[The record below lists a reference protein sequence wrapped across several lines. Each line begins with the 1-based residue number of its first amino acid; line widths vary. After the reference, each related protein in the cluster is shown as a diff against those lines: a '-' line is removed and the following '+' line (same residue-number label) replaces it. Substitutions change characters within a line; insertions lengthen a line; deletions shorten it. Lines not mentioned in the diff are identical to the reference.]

1 MKKFFVIGNP
11 ISHSLSPELHNFWI
25 KKNKINAVYD
35 KIKLEEEELKDFINK
50 LRNEEIHG
58 INVTVPFKN
67 KVIKYLDKLSL
78 EVETTNSVNTIYK
91 SGDDIIGHNTDVAGF
106 ELSLR
111 HSKINVLHKSI
122 LILGAGGVVPSIIY
136 SLLSM
141 GCKKIFLS
149 NRTTE
154 KAENIKKKFN
164 EVEVLKWGKI
174 PDFDIVI
181 NATSVGLKGDSLDLD
196 LNTKNKIFYDI
207 IYNPKETQFLKKA
220 KENGNRIENGIFMFI
235 YQANQSFSIWNN
247 VIPKIDEEVLSI
259 LGWSKLV

>member
-1 MKKFFVIGNP
+1 MKKYFVIGNP
-11 ISHSLSPELHNFWI
+11 INHSLSPELHNFWI
-25 KKNKINAVYD
+25 KKNNINAIYE
-35 KIKLEEEELKDFINK
+35 KIKLEENELGDFINK

-78 EVETTNSVNTIYK
+78 EVETTDSVNTIYRE
-91 SGDDIIGHNTDVAGF
+91 GNDIIGHNTDVAGF
-106 ELSLR
+106 ELGLR
-111 HSKINVLHKSI
+111 HTKINVLHKAV

-149 NRTTE
+149 NRTIE
-154 KAENIKKKFN
+154 KAVIIKKKFN
-164 EVEVLKWGKI
+164 DVEILKWGEI
-174 PDFDIVI
+174 PDFDIII
-181 NATSVGLKGDSLDLD
+181 NATSVGLNNDSLG
-196 LNTKNKIFYDI
+196 LNFNVKDKIFYDV

-220 KENGNRIENGIFMFI
+220 KENGNRVENGKFMFI

-247 VIPKIDEEVLSI
+247 VIPKIDEEVLKI
-259 LGWSKLV
+259 LE

>member
-1 MKKFFVIGNP
+1 MKKYCVIGNP
-11 ISHSLSPELHNFWI
+11 IEHSLSPELHSFWI
-25 KKNKINAVYD
+25 KKNNINAVYE

-50 LRNEEIHG
+50 IRHDKIHG

-78 EVETTNSVNTIYK
+78 EVETTDSVNTIYK
-91 SGDDIIGHNTDVAGF
+91 SGKDIVGHNTDVAGF
-106 ELSLR
+106 ELGLR

-122 LILGAGGVVPSIIY
+122 FILGAGGVVPSIIY

-154 KAENIKKKFN
+154 KADNIKKKFN
-164 EVEVLKWGKI
+164 EIEITKWGEI
-174 PDFDIVI
+174 PEFDIVI
-181 NATSVGLKGDSLDLD
+181 NATSVGLKGDSLDLNFNVKD
-196 LNTKNKIFYDI
+196 KIFYDV
-207 IYNPKETQFLKKA
+207 IYNPKETPFLKKA
-220 KENGNRIENGIFMFI
+220 KENGNKTENGKFMFI

-247 VIPKIDEEVLSI
+247 IIPKINDEVIKI
-259 LGWSKLV
+259 LE

>member
-11 ISHSLSPELHNFWI
+11 IEHSLSPELHNFWI
-25 KKNKINAVYD
+25 KKNKIDAVYD
-35 KIKLEEEELKDFINK
+35 KIKLKDSELKDFINK

-58 INVTVPFKN
+58 VNVTVPFKN

-78 EVETTNSVNTIYK
+78 EVETTDSVNTIYK
-91 SGDDIIGHNTDVAGF
+91 SGNDIIGHNTDVAGF
-106 ELSLR
+106 ELGLR

-149 NRTTE
+149 NRTFE

-164 EVEVLKWGKI
+164 EVEVVKWGKI

-181 NATSVGLKGDSLDLD
+181 NATSVGLKGDSLDLN
-196 LNTKNKIFYDI
+196 LNTKDKIFYDV

-220 KENGNRIENGIFMFI
+220 KENGNRIENGMYMFV

-247 VIPKIDEEVLSI
+247 VIPKIDEEVLKI
-259 LGWSKLV
+259 LE

>member
-11 ISHSLSPELHNFWI
+11 IKHSLSPELHNFWI

-35 KIKLEEEELKDFINK
+35 KIKLEESELKDFINN

-78 EVETTNSVNTIYK
+78 EVETTDSVNTIYK

-106 ELSLR
+106 ELGLR

-149 NRTTE
+149 NRTFE

-164 EVEVLKWGKI
+164 EVEVVKWGKI
-174 PDFDIVI
+174 PDFDIII
-181 NATSVGLKGDSLDLD
+181 NATSVGLKGDSLDLN
-196 LNTKNKIFYDI
+196 LNTKDKIFYDV

-220 KENGNRIENGIFMFI
+220 KKNGNRIENGMYMFI

-247 VIPKIDEEVLSI
+247 VIPKIDEEVLKI
-259 LGWSKLV
+259 LE

>member
-25 KKNKINAVYD
+25 KKNNINAVYE
-35 KIKLEEEELKDFINK
+35 KKKLEEKELKNFIDN
-50 LRNEEIHG
+50 LRKDKIHG

-78 EVETTNSVNTIYK
+78 EVETTESVNTIYK
-91 SGDDIIGHNTDVAGF
+91 NGDEIIGHNTDVAGF
-106 ELSLR
+106 ELGLR
-111 HSKINVLHKSI
+111 HSKINVLHKHV
-122 LILGAGGVVPSIIY
+122 LILGAGGVVPSIVY

-149 NRTTE
+149 NRTIE

-164 EVEVLKWGKI
+164 EVEILKWGEI

-181 NATSVGLKGDSLDLD
+181 NATSVGLKGDSLDLEF
-196 LNTKNKIFYDI
+196 NVKNKIFYDV

-220 KENGNRIENGIFMFI
+220 KQEGNKVENGRFMFV

-247 VIPKIDEEVLSI
+247 IIPKIDDEVLKI
-259 LGWSKLV
+259 LE

>member
-1 MKKFFVIGNP
+1 MKKYFVIGNP
-11 ISHSLSPELHNFWI
+11 INHSLSPELHNFWL
-25 KKNKINAVYD
+25 KKNNINATYE
-35 KIKLEEEELKDFINK
+35 KIKLEEDELENFIKK
-50 LRNEEIHG
+50 LRNDEIHG

-78 EVETTNSVNTIYK
+78 EVETTGSVNTIYK
-91 SGDDIIGHNTDVAGF
+91 NGNDIIGHNTDVAGF
-106 ELSLR
+106 ELGLR

-149 NRTTE
+149 NRTVE
-154 KAENIKKKFN
+154 KAEKIKEKFDDIDI
-164 EVEVLKWGKI
+164 LKWGEI
-174 PDFDIVI
+174 PDFDIII

-196 LNTKNKIFYDI
+196 FNVKDKIFYDV
-207 IYNPKETQFLKKA
+207 IYNPKETQFLRNA
-220 KENGNRIENGIFMFI
+220 RERGNKIENGKLMFI

-247 VIPKIDEEVLSI
+247 VIPKIDHEALKI
-259 LGWSKLV
+259 LE

>member
-35 KIKLEEEELKDFINK
+35 KIKLEESELKDFINK

-78 EVETTNSVNTIYK
+78 EVETTDSVNTIYK
-91 SGDDIIGHNTDVAGF
+91 SGNNIIGHNTDVAGF
-106 ELSLR
+106 ELGLR

-149 NRTTE
+149 NRTFE

-164 EVEVLKWGKI
+164 EVEILKWKKI

-181 NATSVGLKGDSLDLD
+181 NATSVGLKGESLDLD
-196 LNTKNKIFYDI
+196 FNTKDKVYYDV

-220 KENGNRIENGIFMFI
+220 RENGNRIENGKFMFI

-247 VIPKIDEEVLSI
+247 IIPKIDDEVLKI
-259 LGWSKLV
+259 LG

>member
-11 ISHSLSPELHNFWI
+11 IEHSLSPELHNFWI
-25 KKNKINAVYD
+25 KKNKIDAVYD
-35 KIKLEEEELKDFINK
+35 KIKLKDSELKDFINK

-58 INVTVPFKN
+58 VNVTVPFKN

-78 EVETTNSVNTIYK
+78 EVETTDSVNTIYK
-91 SGDDIIGHNTDVAGF
+91 SGNDIIGHNTDVAGF
-106 ELSLR
+106 ELGLR

-141 GCKKIFLS
+141 GCKKIFLT
-149 NRTTE
+149 NRTFE
-154 KAENIKKKFN
+154 KADNIKKKFN
-164 EVEVLKWGKI
+164 EVEVVKWGKI

-181 NATSVGLKGDSLDLD
+181 NATSVGLKGDSLDLN
-196 LNTKNKIFYDI
+196 LNTKDKIFYDV

-220 KENGNRIENGIFMFI
+220 KENGNRIENGMYMFV

-247 VIPKIDEEVLSI
+247 VIPKIDEEVLKI
-259 LGWSKLV
+259 LE

>member
-1 MKKFFVIGNP
+1 MKKFFVIGKP
-11 ISHSLSPELHNFWI
+11 INHSLSPELHNFWI
-25 KKNKINAVYD
+25 KKNKIDAVYD
-35 KIKLEEEELKDFINK
+35 KIKLEESELKDFINK

-78 EVETTNSVNTIYK
+78 EVETTDSVNTIYK

-106 ELSLR
+106 ELGLR

-122 LILGAGGVVPSIIY
+122 LILGAGGVVASIIY
-136 SLLSM
+136 SLLIM

-149 NRTTE
+149 NRTFE

-196 LNTKNKIFYDI
+196 LKAKGKIFYDI
-207 IYNPKETQFLKKA
+207 IYNPRETPFLKKA

-247 VIPKIDEEVLSI
+247 VIPKIDEEVLNI
-259 LGWSKLV
+259 LG

>member
-1 MKKFFVIGNP
+1 MKKYFVIGNP
-11 ISHSLSPELHNFWI
+11 ISHSQSPELHNFWI
-25 KKNKINAVYD
+25 KKNNINAIYE
-35 KIKLEEEELKDFINK
+35 KIKLEENELENFINR
-50 LRNEEIHG
+50 LRNNEIHG

-78 EVETTNSVNTIYK
+78 EVETTGSVNTIYK
-91 SGDDIIGHNTDVAGF
+91 NGSDIIGHNTDVAGF
-106 ELSLR
+106 ELGLR

-149 NRTTE
+149 NRTVE
-154 KAENIKKKFN
+154 KAEKIKEKFDDIDI
-164 EVEVLKWGKI
+164 LKWGEI
-174 PDFDIVI
+174 PDFDIII

-196 LNTKNKIFYDI
+196 FNVKDKVFYDV
-207 IYNPKETQFLKKA
+207 IYNPKETQFLRNA
-220 KENGNRIENGIFMFI
+220 RERGNKIENGKLMFI

-247 VIPKIDEEVLSI
+247 VIPKIDHEALKI
-259 LGWSKLV
+259 LE

>member
-1 MKKFFVIGNP
+1 MKKYFVIGNP
-11 ISHSLSPELHNFWI
+11 INHSLSPELHNFWL
-25 KKNKINAVYD
+25 KKNNINATYE
-35 KIKLEEEELKDFINK
+35 KIKLEEDELENFIKK
-50 LRNEEIHG
+50 LRNDEIHG

-78 EVETTNSVNTIYK
+78 EVETTGSVNTIYK
-91 SGDDIIGHNTDVAGF
+91 NGNDIIGHNTDVAGF
-106 ELSLR
+106 ELGLR

-149 NRTTE
+149 NRTVE
-154 KAENIKKKFN
+154 KAEDIKKKFDDIDI
-164 EVEVLKWGKI
+164 LKWGEI
-174 PDFDIVI
+174 PDFDIII
-181 NATSVGLKGDSLDLD
+181 NATSVGLKSDSLDLD
-196 LNTKNKIFYDI
+196 LNVKDKIFYDV

-220 KENGNRIENGIFMFI
+220 KETGNKTENGKLMFI

-247 VIPKIDEEVLSI
+247 VIPKIDHEALKI
-259 LGWSKLV
+259 LE

>member
-1 MKKFFVIGNP
+1 MKKYLVIGNP
-11 ISHSLSPELHNFWI
+11 IEHSLSPKIHNYWI
-25 KKNKINAVYD
+25 KKNNIKAEYEKK
-35 KIKLEEEELKDFINK
+35 KIKEEDIKNIIEQVKKGDIS
-50 LRNEEIHG
+50 G
-58 INVTVPFKN
+58 INVTGPFKK
-67 KVIKYLDKLSL
+67 KVIPFL
-78 EVETTNSVNTIYK
+78 EELTPEAKESQSVNTIYK
-91 SGDDIIGHNTDVAGF
+91 SGNDIIGHNTDVAGF
-106 ELSLR
+106 ELGLR

-149 NRTTE
+149 NRTIE

-164 EVEVLKWGKI
+164 EVEVLKWKKI

-181 NATSVGLKGDSLDLD
+181 NATSVGLNDDSLDLD
-196 LNTKNKIFYDI
+196 LKTKDKIFYDI

-220 KENGNRIENGIFMFI
+220 KENGNRIENGMFMFI

-247 VIPKIDEEVLSI
+247 VIPKIDEEVLNL
-259 LGWSKLV
+259 LG

>member
-11 ISHSLSPELHNFWI
+11 INHSLSPDLHNFWI
-25 KKNKINAVYD
+25 KKNKINAIYD
-35 KIKLEEEELKDFINK
+35 KIKLEESELRDFVNK

-78 EVETTNSVNTIYK
+78 EVESTDSVNTIYK
-91 SGDDIIGHNTDVAGF
+91 SGDNIIGHNTDVAGF
-106 ELSLR
+106 ELGLR
-111 HSKINVLHKSI
+111 HSKINVLHKTI
-122 LILGAGGVVPSIIY
+122 FILGAGGVVPSIIY

-149 NRTTE
+149 NRTFE
-154 KAENIKKKFN
+154 KTENIKKKFN
-164 EVEVLKWGKI
+164 EVEVLEWGKI

-181 NATSVGLKGDSLDLD
+181 NATSVGLKGDTLDLD
-196 LNTKNKIFYDI
+196 LNAKDKIFYDI
-207 IYNPKETQFLKKA
+207 IYNPKETPFLKKA

-247 VIPKIDEEVLSI
+247 VIPKIDEDVLKI
-259 LGWSKLV
+259 LE

>member
-11 ISHSLSPELHNFWI
+11 IKHSLSPELHNFWI

-35 KIKLEEEELKDFINK
+35 KIKLEETELKDFINK

-78 EVETTNSVNTIYK
+78 EVETTDSVNTIYK

-106 ELSLR
+106 ELGLR

-149 NRTTE
+149 NRTI
-154 KAENIKKKFN
+154 KRAENIKKRFN
-164 EVEVLKWGKI
+164 EVEVLKWGNI

-196 LNTKNKIFYDI
+196 LKTQDKIFYDI
-207 IYNPKETQFLKKA
+207 IYNPKETPFLKKA

-247 VIPKIDEEVLSI
+247 VIPKIDEETLNI
-259 LGWSKLV
+259 LG

>member
-1 MKKFFVIGNP
+1 MKKYFVIGNP
-11 ISHSLSPELHNFWI
+11 INHSLSPELHNFWL
-25 KKNKINAVYD
+25 KKNNINATYE
-35 KIKLEEEELKDFINK
+35 KIKLEEDELENFIKK
-50 LRNEEIHG
+50 LRNDEIHG

-78 EVETTNSVNTIYK
+78 EVETTGSVNTIYK
-91 SGDDIIGHNTDVAGF
+91 NGNDIIGHNTDVAGF
-106 ELSLR
+106 ELGLR

-149 NRTTE
+149 NRTVE
-154 KAENIKKKFN
+154 KAEDIKKKFDDIDI
-164 EVEVLKWGKI
+164 LKWGEI
-174 PDFDIVI
+174 PDFDIII
-181 NATSVGLKGDSLDLD
+181 NATSVGLKSDSLDLD
-196 LNTKNKIFYDI
+196 LNVKDKIFYDV

-220 KENGNRIENGIFMFI
+220 KETGNKIENGKLMFI

-247 VIPKIDEEVLSI
+247 VIPKIDHEALKI
-259 LGWSKLV
+259 LE